1 MLFVHYGTGKIETM
15 FGTIHYRKGD
25 YVTIPIGTI
34 YRVIPDEGE
43 TKFLVVEANSQITTP
58 RRYRNEYGQLLE
70 HSPFCERDIRGPEK
84 LETYDEKVSL
94 S

>member
-1 MLFVHYGTGKIETM
+1 M

-70 HSPFCERDIRGPEK
+70 HSPFCERDLRIQKIRD
-84 LETYDEKVSL
+84 L
-94 S
+94 

>member
-1 MLFVHYGTGKIETM
+1 M

-70 HSPFCERDIRGPEK
+70 HSPFCERDLRGSEK
-84 LETYDEKVSL
+84 LETYDEKASL